1 MLTKQD
7 FTVLRV
13 LLVCI
18 ALATIPVLL
27 GGFMAT
33 MLMLWVFCGV
43 FWIIFQGAIWEWWGA
58 QSLLLTWLV
67 RMGAKSGKTSHE
79 VYRRGRN
86 VTAFLT
92 FLIPVLLGMAK

>member
-1 MLTKQD
+1 M
-7 FTVLRV
+7 

-18 ALATIPVLL
+18 VLATIPVLL
-27 GGFMAT
+27 EGFVTT

-43 FWIIFQGAIWEWWGA
+43 FWIIFQGAIWKWWGA

-67 RMGAKSGKTSHE
+67 QLDAKSGKSAHE
-79 VYRRGRN
+79 VYRRARN
-86 VTAFLT
+86 VTALMT